1 VSESLGA
8 GDEETNRIIE
18 GMKDYKAV
26 SWKKVKKYSSKRKK
40 RIWVS
45 KKVVRDFEFTPGIY
59 VVNLDK
65 NLNVVKANRVSAVYL
80 DPQKYQN
87 QQYLK
92 NSYFAETE
100 KQKDI

>member
-1 VSESLGA
+1 
-8 GDEETNRIIE
+8 
-18 GMKDYKAV
+18 MKDY
-26 SWKKVKKYSSKRKK
+26 SEDTWKKVRKYSAKRKK

-45 KKVVRDFEFTPGIY
+45 EKIVRDFEFTPGIY

-65 NLNVVKANRVSAVYL
+65 KLNVVKAKRVSAVYL

-100 KQKDI
+100 QEKSI